1 MYKIFIRVLKNRHT
15 RVEEGKIIP
24 NFMINRVEGIILSLS
39 GSEQGPQVILLEDNK
54 LPAFQKCW
62 KVA

>member
-1 MYKIFIRVLKNRHT
+1 
-15 RVEEGKIIP
+15 VERKIIS
-24 NFMINRVEGIILSLS
+24 NFMINRVEGIILRLS